1 LQEYA
6 NHIKADLHTHTYYS
20 DGILSPSEL
29 VAKARESGLNFLSV
43 TDHDNVDG
51 LEEAL
56 DKGKELGIEVIPGV
70 ELSTEL
76 NDHEVHVLGYFMDFK
91 NSELLEH
98 LIKFRGERYKRA
110 ERIVKKL
117 NSLNVGLEMSDV
129 LQKVRGNAS
138 IGRPHIAF
146 ALIERNFVG
155 NYYEAFIKYLGDNKP
170 AYEKKPNIST
180 KDAIG
185 LISRAGGISFVA
197 HPGKTIRDNV
207 LIEIM
212 ELGIDGFEVVH
223 PSHSPDDVRYFRDFA
238 SQYFM
243 LESGGSDFHG
253 GRFNDDTLMGSFW
266 ISERKVREMKHRLF
280 FKEN

>member
-1 LQEYA
+1 MQEYA

-56 DKGKELGIEVIPGV
+56 DKGKELGVEVIPGV

-76 NDHEVHVLGYFMDFK
+76 NDHEVHVLGYFIDYK
-91 NSELLEH
+91 NAELLEH
-98 LIKFRGERYKRA
+98 LIKFRGERFKRA

-117 NSLNVGLEMSDV
+117 NSLNVELEMSDV

-146 ALIERNFVG
+146 ALIERNFVD

-197 HPGKTIRDNV
+197 HPGKAIRDNV

-266 ISERKVREMKHRLF
+266 ISEQKVREMKHRLF
-280 FKEN
+280 FK